1 MSEMWV
7 SASVAQWYGFG
18 DEAGY
23 YREEMALYLAPEPAQ
38 SGGGGLWSTSTDYNK
53 FLNMLANMG
62 TSSDGVKIMEP
73 ETARHLLEEY
83 PHDIMALDFMG
94 LIDNQGWKHSLSG

>member
-1 MSEMWV
+1 MWV
-7 SASVAQWYGFG
+7 SQIMAQYYGYG

-23 YREEMALYLAPEPAQ
+23 YRERLAIDMAPTPAQ
-38 SGGGGLWSTSTDYNK
+38 SGGSGLWSTSMDYNK

-73 ETARHLLEEY
+73 ETARHVLETY
-83 PHDIMALDFMG
+83 PHDIVANDLGG